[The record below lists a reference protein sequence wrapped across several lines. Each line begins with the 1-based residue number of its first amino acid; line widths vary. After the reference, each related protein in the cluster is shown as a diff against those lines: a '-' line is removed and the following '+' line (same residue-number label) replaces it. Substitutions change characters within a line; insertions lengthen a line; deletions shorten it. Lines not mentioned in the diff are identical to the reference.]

1 MQQNIV
7 IRPATMADLE
17 SFTDAVNSVYREKWY
32 LATLD
37 GYSLEQSR
45 VFLQRFVDN
54 SWPRVVAVSNGQV
67 VGWCDI
73 TPDIK
78 VGYTHIGRL
87 GMGVRHSHR
96 YRGIGQRL
104 LETCV
109 LLTRNL
115 GLEKVELD
123 AFADNTA
130 AIRLYERHGFILE
143 GIKTQTRK
151 LEGKYQDIQ
160 LMARFL
166 SGRKT

>member
-1 MQQNIV
+1 M

-17 SFTDAVNSVYREKWY
+17 SFTDAVNSVCREKWY

-37 GYSLEQSR
+37 GFSLEQSR

-54 SWPRVVAVSNGQV
+54 SWPQVVAVSNGQV

-78 VGYTHIGRL
+78 VGYTHVGRL

-104 LETCV
+104 LESCL

-115 GLEKVELD
+115 GLDKRS
-123 AFADNTA
+123 A
-130 AIRLYERHGFILE
+130 AALSKHLALPCAKCLLYERHGFNLD
-143 GIKTQTRK
+143 GIKTQARK